1 MPSDFSDAAWTAADR
16 AFWTIERE
24 RCLAALAAA
33 GDPRP
38 YLERRLR
45 RIDRVLVA
53 LDVLVP
59 LPAFSEGVREVG
71 RGA

>member
-24 RCLAALAAA
+24 RCLAALAATS
-33 GDPRP
+33 DPRP

-45 RIDRVLVA
+45 RIERILWA
-53 LDVLVP
+53 LNVILEPV
-59 LPAFSEGVREVG
+59 S
-71 RGA
+71 